1 MTLLL
6 FLVGFVPLACI
17 GALTMRLLQGSS
29 PVLSRMECILYG
41 SIVGPTM
48 VMIMIFIL
56 SAFAHVPIHLGGMLL
71 AYALLCIPLL
81 IFGWK
86 QRLPAKRIIR
96 SLSPA
101 QGWNAVHET
110 AKEFQQMK
118 TVHWAGM
125 LLALWIA
132 LKLASGMTLLMM
144 DPAYNDDVFNNW
156 NYRAKVI
163 MHEEQLVL
171 ALPHNP
177 NAIAGVSAYPPT
189 VPLLKIWIALVSGGW
204 NDRIIALASPL
215 WYLLALGLVW
225 STIKRSAGRGWA
237 LLGAYLISSL
247 PLLLMHGSTPYADL
261 FLALHIC
268 IALLP
273 LFHALETTDAQE
285 RSTWLRLGAFAL
297 ALLPMTKSE
306 ALLIHLP
313 PILLLVAGVL
323 FLSIHTKTLTVKQ
336 ALHAALW
343 YAGLLAIVLGT
354 WLTYKYMNGLAFG
367 NAKPIDT
374 ALALQPGALR
384 SIGITWV
391 LEANFLLLPGLL
403 ITLLLARQRAAF
415 GSPLAVLSL
424 YVITVIVGLAAIFA
438 LTGLSTEALRQT
450 GSARGIVQ
458 LLPVMVILV
467 TMLLR
472 DWWGALDRERKE

>member
-1 MTLLL
+1 MILLL
-6 FLVGFVPLACI
+6 FLIGYVPLICI
-17 GALTMRLLQGSS
+17 GALAMRLLQGSS
-29 PVLSRMECILYG
+29 TVLSRTECLLYG

-48 VMIMIFIL
+48 VVVAMFVL
-56 SAFAHVPIHLGGMLL
+56 SAFGNVPINLGGMLIS
-71 AYALLCIPLL
+71 YALLGIPLAL
-81 IFGWK
+81 LGWK
-86 QRLPAKRIIR
+86 QKISASCMIQ
-96 SLSPA
+96 SLSCTRECMR
-101 QGWNAVHET
+101 QNIT
-110 AKEFQQMK
+110 
-118 TVHWAGM
+118 HWRQLQWFHWGAAI
-125 LLALWIA
+125 LALWIA

-171 ALPHNP
+171 AFPHNP
-177 NAIAGVSAYPPT
+177 DAIAGVSAYPPT

-215 WYLLALGLVW
+215 WYLLALSLVW
-225 STIKRSAGRGWA
+225 SALKRSAGIRSA
-237 LLGAYLISSL
+237 LLGLYVASSI

-261 FLALHIC
+261 FVALHIT

-273 LFHALETTDAQE
+273 LLHALETRDAAA
-285 RSTWLRLGAFAL
+285 RMTWLRISAL
-297 ALLPMTKSE
+297 AAALLPLTKNE
-306 ALLIHLP
+306 ALLMHLP
-313 PILLLVAGVL
+313 PILLLGGSVIIFSV
-323 FLSIHTKTLTVKQ
+323 TKKTLTLKQ

-343 YAGLLAIVLGT
+343 YAGLLVIVLGP
-354 WLTYKYMNGLAFG
+354 WLAYKYMNGLDFG

-374 ALALQPGALR
+374 ELTLQPGALR
-384 SIGITWV
+384 SLGITWV

-403 ITLLLARQRAAF
+403 ITLLLARHRAAF
-415 GSPLAVLSL
+415 LSPLAILSL
-424 YVITVIVGLAAIFA
+424 YVITVIAGLAAIFS

-467 TMLLR
+467 TLLIR
-472 DWWGALDRERKE
+472 DWWISLTTVK